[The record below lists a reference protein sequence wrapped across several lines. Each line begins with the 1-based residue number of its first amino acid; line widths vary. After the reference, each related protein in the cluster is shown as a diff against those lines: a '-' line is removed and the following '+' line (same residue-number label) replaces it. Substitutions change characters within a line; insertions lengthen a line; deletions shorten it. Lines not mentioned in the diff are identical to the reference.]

1 MISKMEFKDNLPIVH
16 ASSRIAWR
24 AWLFEN
30 HLKFQSVW
38 LVIQRKDSGEASVYY
53 SEAVDEALC
62 FGWIDSKPNK
72 RDDKSYYQLFS
83 KRNPKSNWSRVNKEK
98 VAVLIEQNL
107 MMPPGLEMIKIAK
120 QNGTWDALNEVED
133 LVIPEDMM
141 EVFNQHKTAL
151 LNWNNFPPSA
161 RRGILEWIFNAKRP
175 ETRKKRILETV
186 QMANENKRANQ
197 YK

>member
-16 ASSRIAWR
+16 SSSRIAWI

-30 HLKFQSVW
+30 HRKFQSVW

-107 MMPPGLEMIKIAK
+107 MMPPGLEIIKIAK

-133 LVIPEDMM
+133 LVIPNDMM

-151 LNWNNFPPSA
+151 FNWNNFPPSA

>member
-1 MISKMEFKDNLPIVH
+1 
-16 ASSRIAWR
+16 
-24 AWLFEN
+24 
-30 HLKFQSVW
+30 
-38 LVIQRKDSGEASVYY
+38 
-53 SEAVDEALC
+53 
-62 FGWIDSKPNK
+62 
-72 RDDKSYYQLFS
+72 
-83 KRNPKSNWSRVNKEK
+83 
-98 VAVLIEQNL
+98 
-107 MMPPGLEMIKIAK
+107 MPPGLEIIKIAK

-151 LNWNNFPPSA
+151 FNWNNFPPSS